1 MVVILGVGYVD
12 VAGDGAEGP
21 ALQFANV
28 KLVVRPDGG
37 VELGVRRP
45 GWWQRRAAFEP
56 VGEGLF
62 GECLDHH
69 GHWRCQR
76 NRSPLQ
82 SLRGN
87 TSNVEHRGAG
97 VGVDVV
103 ATHHDAAA
111 DVGQG

>member
-1 MVVILGVGYVD
+1 MKGCSGS
-12 VAGDGAEGP
+12 
-21 ALQFANV
+21 ALITTAT
-28 KLVVRPDGG
+28 
-37 VELGVRRP
+37 E
-45 GWWQRRAAFEP
+45 
-56 VGEGLF
+56 
-62 GECLDHH
+62 
-69 GHWRCQR
+69 RCQR